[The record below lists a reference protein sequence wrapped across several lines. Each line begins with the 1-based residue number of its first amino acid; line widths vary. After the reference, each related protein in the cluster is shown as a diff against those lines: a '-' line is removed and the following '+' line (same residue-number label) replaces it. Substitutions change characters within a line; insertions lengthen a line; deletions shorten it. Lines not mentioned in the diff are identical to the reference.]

1 MADNVANVQNVSV
14 GEPAV
19 AGAIYRAAVGTTLPT
34 SASESLAA
42 GFKTFGYIS
51 EDGLTNSNSRDTSTV
66 KDWSGA
72 DIMTLQNG
80 KTDTFKYK
88 MMEVKN
94 VEVLKDVYGDENVS
108 GSLATGIAISVNAKE
123 LSAHS
128 YVVDTL
134 LSGGY
139 LKRIV
144 IPNGKVTEIA
154 DLVYKKTEALG
165 YEVTI
170 TALPDSSE
178 NTHYEYIEAGEDDDE
193 SESA

>member
-19 AGAIYRAAVGTTLPT
+19 AGAIYRAPTTATLPT
-34 SASESLAA
+34 DASSALSSS
-42 GFKTFGYIS
+42 FKTFGYIS
-51 EDGLTNSNSRDTSTV
+51 EDGLTNTNSRDTATV

-72 DIMTLQNG
+72 DILTLQNS

-94 VEVLKDVYGDENVS
+94 IEVLKDVYGDDNVTGDLSS
-108 GSLATGIAISVNAKE
+108 GLTIKANAKE
-123 LSAHS
+123 LTAHA
-128 YVVDTL
+128 YVIDVL

-144 IPNGKVTEIA
+144 IPNGKVTDIA
-154 DLVYKKTEALG
+154 DLVYKKTEAMG

-170 TALPDSSE
+170 TALPDAQE
-178 NTHYEYIEAGEDDDE
+178 NTHYEYIVAGDEE
-193 SESA
+193 SES

>member
-1 MADNVANVQNVSV
+1 MSNVADVKNVSV
-14 GEPAV
+14 GEPAI
-19 AGAIYRAAVGTTLPT
+19 AGAIYRAPLTATLPT
-34 SASESLAA
+34 DATSALGSA
-42 GFKTFGYIS
+42 FKTFGYIS
-51 EDGLTNSNSRDTSTV
+51 EDGLTNSNSRDTATV
-66 KDWSGA
+66 KDWSGS

-94 VEVLKDVYGDENVS
+94 VEVLKDVYGDDNVT
-108 GSLATGIAISVNAKE
+108 GDLETGITIKANAKE
-123 LSAHS
+123 LTPHA
-128 YVVDTL
+128 YVIDTL

-154 DLVYKKTEALG
+154 DLVYKKTEAMG

-170 TALPDSSE
+170 TALPDTDE
-178 NTHYEYIEAGEDDDE
+178 NTHYEYIAAGEEE
-193 SESA
+193 SES

>member
-1 MADNVANVQNVSV
+1 MATNVANVQNVSV

-19 AGAIYRAAVGTTLPT
+19 AGAIYRAPVGTTLPT
-34 SASESLAA
+34 DASSSLSAS
-42 GFKTFGYIS
+42 FKTFGYIS

-72 DIMTLQNG
+72 DILTLQNS
-80 KTDTFKYK
+80 KTDTFTYK

-108 GSLATGIAISVNAKE
+108 GDIETGLTIKANAKE
-123 LSAHS
+123 LTAHA
-128 YVVDTL
+128 YVIDTL

-154 DLVYKKTEALG
+154 DLVYKKTEAMG

-170 TALPDSSE
+170 TALPDTEE
-178 NTHYEYIEAGEDDDE
+178 NTHYEYIVKGEEE
-193 SESA
+193 SEG

>member
-1 MADNVANVQNVSV
+1 MPNVADVKNVSA
-14 GEPAV
+14 GQPAV
-19 AGAIYRAAVGTTLPT
+19 AGAIYRAAIGTTLPT
-34 SASESLAA
+34 DATTALAA

-51 EDGLTNSNSRDTSTV
+51 EDGLTNSNSRSTQTV

-72 DIMTLQNG
+72 DIMTLQTE

-94 VEVLKDVYGDENVS
+94 VEVLKDIYGDSNVS
-108 GSLATGIAISVNAKE
+108 GDLTNGITIAVNAKE
-123 LSAHS
+123 LEAHS
-128 YVVDTL
+128 YVVEVL
-134 LSGGY
+134 LSEGY

-144 IPNGKVTEIA
+144 IPNAKVTEIA
-154 DLVYKKTEALG
+154 DLVYKKTEAMG

-178 NTHYEYIEAGEDDDE
+178 NTHYEYIAAEE
-193 SESA
+193 SES

>member
-1 MADNVANVQNVSV
+1 MANNVANVQNVSV

-19 AGAIYRAAVGTTLPT
+19 AGAIYRAPVGTTLPT
-34 SASESLAA
+34 DASSSLSAS
-42 GFKTFGYIS
+42 FKTFGYIS

-72 DIMTLQNG
+72 DIVTLQNS

-108 GSLATGIAISVNAKE
+108 GDIETGLTIKANAKE
-123 LSAHS
+123 LTAHA
-128 YVVDTL
+128 YVIDTL

-154 DLVYKKTEALG
+154 DLVYKKTEAMG

-170 TALPDSSE
+170 TALPDTEE
-178 NTHYEYIEAGEDDDE
+178 NTHYEYIVKGEEE
-193 SESA
+193 SEG

>member
-1 MADNVANVQNVSV
+1 MANNVANVQNVSV

-19 AGAIYRAAVGTTLPT
+19 AGAIYRAPVGTTLPT
-34 SASESLAA
+34 DASSSLSAS
-42 GFKTFGYIS
+42 FKTFGYIS

-72 DIMTLQNG
+72 DILTLQNS
-80 KTDTFKYK
+80 KTDTFTYK

-108 GSLATGIAISVNAKE
+108 GDIETGLTIKANAKE
-123 LSAHS
+123 LTAHA
-128 YVVDTL
+128 YVIDTL

-154 DLVYKKTEALG
+154 DLVYKKTEAMG

-170 TALPDSSE
+170 TALPDTEE
-178 NTHYEYIEAGEDDDE
+178 NTHYEYIVKGEDE
-193 SESA
+193 SEG

>member
-1 MADNVANVQNVSV
+1 MSTNVANVQNVSV

-19 AGAIYRAAVGTTLPT
+19 AGAIYRAATTATLPT
-34 SASESLAA
+34 SASESLASA
-42 GFKTFGYIS
+42 FKTFGYIS

-72 DIMTLQNG
+72 DILTLQTG

-94 VEVLKDVYGDENVS
+94 VEVLKDVYGDDNVT
-108 GSLATGIAISVNAKE
+108 GTLETGITIKANAKE
-123 LSAHS
+123 LTAHA
-128 YVVDTL
+128 YVIDTL
-134 LSGGY
+134 LSDGY

-154 DLVYKKTEALG
+154 DLVYKKTEAMG

-170 TALPDSSE
+170 TALPDSNE
-178 NTHYEYIEAGEDDDE
+178 NTHYEYIEAGEDDE
-193 SESA
+193 SEGA

>member
-1 MADNVANVQNVSV
+1 MADTNVANVQNVSV

-19 AGAIYRAAVGTTLPT
+19 AGAIYRAPVGTTLPT
-34 SASESLAA
+34 DASTALGSA
-42 GFKTFGYIS
+42 FKTFGYIS
-51 EDGLTNSNSRDTSTV
+51 EDGLTNSNSRDTATV

-72 DIMTLQNG
+72 DILTLQNG

-94 VEVLKDVYGDENVS
+94 VEVLKDVYGDDNVT
-108 GSLATGIAISVNAKE
+108 GDIATGLTIKANAKE
-123 LSAHS
+123 LTAHS
-128 YVVDTL
+128 YVIDTL
-134 LSGGY
+134 LNGGY

-154 DLVYKKTEALG
+154 DLVYKKTEAMG

-178 NTHYEYIEAGEDDDE
+178 NTHYEYIVAGEDEE
-193 SESA
+193 S

>member
-1 MADNVANVQNVSV
+1 MANNVANVQNVSV

-19 AGAIYRAAVGTTLPT
+19 AGAIYRAPVGTTLPT
-34 SASESLAA
+34 DASSSLSAS
-42 GFKTFGYIS
+42 FKTFGYIS

-72 DIMTLQNG
+72 DILTLQNS

-108 GSLATGIAISVNAKE
+108 GDIETGLTIKANAKE
-123 LSAHS
+123 LTAHA
-128 YVVDTL
+128 YVIDTL

-154 DLVYKKTEALG
+154 DLVYKKTEAMG

-170 TALPDSSE
+170 TALPDTEE
-178 NTHYEYIEAGEDDDE
+178 NTHYEYIVKGEDE
-193 SESA
+193 SEG